1 MPASKIPKIV
11 LGPFSH
17 ACSRGRNPTEQEAH
31 GTDLRECVDERGS
44 ERADS
49 KGQGRGWE
57 EPAGTHLLAQD
68 IQGNLEYDVRDI
80 EHAQDSV
87 VVCAAVS
94 VDPSVSERS

>member
-1 MPASKIPKIV
+1 M
-11 LGPFSH
+11 
-17 ACSRGRNPTEQEAH
+17 
-31 GTDLRECVDERGS
+31 DERGS